1 MDDVRR
7 SHVRE
12 AFAAYGIA
20 AAVVVGTVSVML
32 APAVMT
38 GIARM
43 ACESQDV
50 YDLDEVSGQ
59 VDHVAKARFN
69 PRTGRCITSP
79 AQIFDR

>member
-1 MDDVRR
+1 MDEVRS

-12 AFAAYGIA
+12 AFAPYGIA
-20 AAVVVGTVSVML
+20 AAVVLGTVGVTL
-32 APAVMT
+32 APTVMT
-38 GIARM
+38 GLARV

-59 VDHVAKARFN
+59 VDHVAKARYN